1 MENADGTTVK
11 TKTTVAISGEF
22 IFEGLNVKVGT
33 QKADFTKS
41 ARDKGIVIKGLGGKE

>member
-1 MENADGTTVK
+1 MEDADGTTAK

-22 IFEGLNVKVGT
+22 IFEGLKVKAGI
-33 QKADFTKS
+33 QKAEFTKA